1 MHDNYVQWCITLMA
15 GNPKILEILSVKVK
29 IEKNINNRQL
39 LTLKRSLLP
48 LPFYS
53 PYYFIFIYIKK
64 LVIEYFSLSSKSHNH
79 ASSSKT
85 QNSHLDLLFHIK

>member
-53 PYYFIFIYIKK
+53 PYYFIFYLYKK
-64 LVIEYFSLSSKSHNH
+64 VSYRIFFSFLKES
-79 ASSSKT
+79 
-85 QNSHLDLLFHIK
+85 